1 MEYYVY
7 ILTNSTNNVLYCGI
21 TQNIERRTEEHILK
35 IKKDGFAEKYN
46 CNKLVYVEST
56 NDVTVAIKREKQIKK
71 LRREKKI
78 KLIESFNPEWKDLF
92 FC

>member
-7 ILTNSTNNVLYCGI
+7 ILTNSTNSVLYCGI
-21 TQNIERRTEEHILK
+21 TQNVEIRTEEHILK
-35 IKKDGFAEKYN
+35 IDKKGFAERYN

-56 NDVTVAIKREKQIKK
+56 NDVTVAIKRETQIKGMT
-71 LRREKKI
+71 RFRKI
-78 KLIESFNPEWKDLF
+78 KLIESLNPEWKDLL